1 MERDHEGQHLLFLF
15 TVRFLRHFT
24 KIIVPELENEAGLK
38 INNLATV
45 KTELALRTV
54 IPIWGFRYLEL
65 LTESD
70 NLG

>member
-1 MERDHEGQHLLFLF
+1 M
-15 TVRFLRHFT
+15 
-24 KIIVPELENEAGLK
+24 PELENEAGLK

-54 IPIWGFRYLEL
+54 IPIWGFHCLEL